1 MTELPVLMVLSTS
14 LPGARTGG
22 GVVQETVLRHYPRER
37 FVCVS
42 CLPAAEEPS
51 PVLDGVPRLTL
62 PLSPRP
68 RLRGARFY
76 MPVLRAA
83 ARRLLA
89 PWCVRR
95 AARFG
100 RRHGVQTVWAALQG
114 EALLLARP
122 LAEALGVPMVGTVW
136 DDPDGWL
143 ADGGYDAPSRRFM
156 RRRFRE
162 ALRKATALSTS
173 GEGMQTAYRRE
184 HGVDSVILRHGFAE
198 GAPAPEG
205 RRRRDVVT
213 IGFAGSVY
221 GRDAW
226 EVLYAAVSRLNGS
239 GRVPPIR
246 IRAFGS
252 MQPPPPSDGVE
263 VEARGWQPAR
273 VMLRELAE
281 ADFCYLPYWFEPA
294 KRRHV
299 ELSFPNKFETYVAA
313 GRPVLY
319 HGPAYA
325 GIAGTIR
332 RRGVGLCVHSLD
344 ADTVAGAIKRLIR
357 EESMREEM
365 AEAARRAFREE
376 FNLDALLRN
385 FARLIGVAP
394 EALRM
399 EGRA

>member
-1 MTELPVLMVLSTS
+1 MTELPRLMVLSTS
-14 LPGARTGG
+14 LPGSRHGG
-22 GVVQETVLRHYPRER
+22 GVVQEEVLRHYPRER

-42 CLPAAEEPS
+42 CLPPCGEVS

-89 PWCVRR
+89 PGCVGR
-95 AARFG
+95 AVRFG

-114 EALLLARP
+114 DALLIARP
-122 LAEALGVPMVGTVW
+122 VAEGLGVPMVGTVW
-136 DDPDGWL
+136 DDPEGWL
-143 ADGGYDAPSRRFM
+143 SDAGYDALSRRSM

-162 ALRKATALSTS
+162 ALRKATALATS
-173 GEGMQTAYRRE
+173 GEGMQAAYRRE
-184 HGVDSVILRHGFAE
+184 HGVGSVILRHGFAQA
-198 GAPAPEG
+198 APPPDG
-205 RRRRDVVT
+205 RRDREGVT

-226 EVLYAAVSRLNGS
+226 EALYAAVCRLNAS
-239 GRVPPIR
+239 GRVPRIR

-252 MQPPPPSDGVE
+252 MTPPPSSNGVE
-263 VEARGWQPAR
+263 VEARGWQPAE

-299 ELSFPNKFETYVAA
+299 ELSFPNKFETYIAA
-313 GRPVLY
+313 GRPVLF

-325 GIAGTIR
+325 GIAGTVR
-332 RRGVGLCVHSLD
+332 RRGVGLCVHSLEAD
-344 ADTVAGAIKRLIR
+344 AVAGALERLIR
-357 EESMREEM
+357 DEALREGM
-365 AEAARRAFREE
+365 AEAARRAFHDE

-385 FARLIGVAP
+385 FARLIGVEP
-394 EALRM
+394 EALQA
-399 EGRA
+399 EGRR